1 MITNVT
7 SSNEHN
13 TTKQNHLHRFIKK
26 LEYNYAHYIPLPS
39 QTHVELTNLSAYQ
52 IELQTCNGIQ
62 KTFENN
68 QTHLDSK
75 YFIKYNCTFFSDKN
89 NAFFGN
95 SYSSILIPI
104 SFDNKN
110 IITLNISN
118 EDDYVRMYLF
128 SPDTEQFK
136 IIIEIVLVTTTLND
150 VVIAQEVMGWTSI
163 DDVTQV
169 QSKAT
174 LNINMGTCR
183 ELIYKDKTKTLPG
196 SNLVY
201 AVNKTTDLDNMK
213 MLLPEYFLFGVNTEI
228 PGLLFR
234 NIPKRISEDD
244 PVKVANFDEIY
255 LKNIEIELPSKT
267 FEKELINLANEYQLS
282 KIGRINNNITIS
294 KIILKSY
301 VHNTFTNISKDLTT
315 ISVLQHVSNHLK
327 YQGVII
333 VKNYFLDSMGLCA
346 VVCELNYVL
355 NVPLNSNSEIEQIT
369 IPVACTVIIHSSV
382 DDDNNNFQSVNM
394 FTGKG
399 KTPSGDDMV
408 DIPGSQI
415 KMSYLISKSRD
426 EVDIVNKDKEIIELS
441 YKIENT
447 KQNLINERNP
457 QMRSLL
463 QSELNVLE
471 EEYTNKNKDYNEMY
485 NKKSMVELNKNN
497 EPQYHNTIDDVNKQ
511 FMIDSQ
517 LKPDENQNN
526 NTINNANNNAVNNN
540 QEEQIP
546 VTTSSLIQNK
556 TEDNNVETNYF
567 AQKAKESQLLQETQ
581 TQNQNEQYKSFEDFT
596 KFKQSEHEDSNRY
609 YYEQNAF
616 PSSSSHH
623 HIPQSN
629 IHYDSNN
636 LLSKDLPANER
647 AELISQGLL
656 PATDNDISTRSI
668 PMLQLTFEN
677 EVSKRSHFGDVFTF
691 HFSAFK
697 PPKTITTYDSIP
709 NEIQFKFS
717 FWEFNSFTTDRA
729 FIKKPTMIT
738 ITPSTM
744 PMFIEKIT
752 PQSQSTST
760 LNVTEDK
767 TMKTTITYDPSIN
780 DDISYKTFI
789 NYLLYKSLYISII
802 NAETQME
809 FGFIKLP
816 LNLLLK
822 QGKSNVYYNKEFDI
836 YDANTFE
843 HKGSIQMIIKSEEIK
858 TFQMFNKDNITKQE
872 TRYKLFNTADTINN
886 KGSSSSTN
894 SLRKKVVS
902 VAPFNMNTLTTKE
915 KEILAKNLH
924 QQKRVNE
931 LQKIKQFKDPIKT
944 NQLMHN
950 PNTFELDS
958 ETAKKVRVLMYFSNL
973 NDNKNKQS
981 SIPNELI
988 EQSRITHE
996 NQSKFY
1002 ETVNYAYHVK
1012 QINKQQIL
1020 QKAINESN
1028 NNTLNISLIQ
1038 GQPHFYNY
1046 IIFNNSPTEEAYQLV
1061 ISTENESNQTI
1072 DTTVTVISN
1081 ADDYQRITKL
1091 HYLKIPNDYNCISK
1105 SNHVLTKPY
1114 ESVPVIIKLF
1124 SDTARNEPSKYT
1136 IWVYNQKGNP
1146 IYFMKVIITKVF
1158 PLIDHSF
1165 TYNVPSNKFNIIKFI
1180 NPFKY
1185 NKAKTFLALNNLV
1198 SVDKNIKIVLNTSRD
1213 FEFKYKSPRNEN
1225 EVYENYIFL
1234 YLDEHRDSLY
1244 ATWKITIYT
1253 LETLEVVSKL
1263 GVRTKGT
1270 LNLFPLPTSR
1280 TVQICSSDYETLY
1293 MDEQYSTPFIVV
1305 PQVRYDINYVVYPKH
1320 NKEYELCVTC
1330 VDVSTKEVIKS
1341 WIVKTKPSHAE
1352 INQVIKLNCKVACVT
1367 NVKFLF
1373 TNPLDEFSVI
1383 AFDSSNKRIMSL
1395 EKEMVAFDKNENK
1408 FINCQIKGGR
1418 DTGRTVVYVFAT
1430 DAEDVFNE
1438 TIQFDI
1444 NFYN

>member
-1 MITNVT
+1 MITNVS

-13 TTKQNHLHRFIKK
+13 TTRQNHLHRFIKK

-39 QTHVELTNLSAYQ
+39 QTHVELKNLSAYQ
-52 IELQTCNGIQ
+52 IEIQTCNGIQ
-62 KTFENN
+62 KAFANN

-95 SYSSILIPI
+95 SYSSLLIPI

-110 IITLNISN
+110 TITLNISN
-118 EDDYVRMYLF
+118 EDDYIRMYLF

-136 IIIEIVLVTTTLND
+136 IIIEIVLITTTLND
-150 VVIAQEVMGWTSI
+150 IVVEQEVMGWTSI
-163 DDVTQV
+163 DDITQD

-213 MLLPEYFLFGVNTEI
+213 MLLPEYFLFGINTEI

-234 NIPKRISEDD
+234 NIPKRISEED

-267 FEKELINLANEYQLS
+267 FEKELINLANEYQQS

-294 KIILKSY
+294 KITLKSY

-315 ISVLQHVSNHLK
+315 ISLLQHVSNHLK

-333 VKNYFLDSMGLCA
+333 VKNHFLDSMGLCA
-346 VVCELNYVL
+346 VICELNYVL

-369 IPVACTVIIHSSV
+369 IPVACTVIIHSNV
-382 DDDNNNFQSVNM
+382 DDDDNNNFQSVNM

-408 DIPGSQI
+408 DIPGIQI

-426 EVDIVNKDKEIIELS
+426 AVDIVYKDKEIIDLS

-447 KQNLINERNP
+447 KQNLINEKNP

-463 QSELNVLE
+463 QSELNILE
-471 EEYTNKNKDYNEMY
+471 EDYNNKNKDYNEIY

-497 EPQYHNTIDDVNKQ
+497 EQSYHNMIDDVNKQ
-511 FMIDSQ
+511 FMIDNQ
-517 LKPDENQNN
+517 LKPNENQ
-526 NTINNANNNAVNNN
+526 INNNNN

-546 VTTSSLIQNK
+546 VSTSSLIPNK
-556 TEDNNVETNYF
+556 NEDNVETNYF
-567 AQKAKESQLLQETQ
+567 AQKAKESKLKE
-581 TQNQNEQYKSFEDFT
+581 TQNQNQPYKSFEEFT
-596 KFKQSEHEDSNRY
+596 KFKQSEQEDSDKY
-609 YYEQNAF
+609 YYNQNAF
-616 PSSSSHH
+616 PSSSSSHH

-629 IHYDSNN
+629 IHYQSNN
-636 LLSKDLPANER
+636 LTSKNLPANER

-656 PATDNDISTRSI
+656 PATDDDIATRSI

-677 EVSKRSHFGDVFTF
+677 EISKRSHFGDVFTF

-697 PPKTITTYDSIP
+697 PPKTISTYDSIP

-717 FWEFNSFTTDRA
+717 FWEFNSFTTERA
-729 FIKKPTMIT
+729 LIKKPTMIT

-752 PQSQSTST
+752 QQQQQSTH
-760 LNVTEDK
+760 NVTEDK

-780 DDISYKTFI
+780 DDIAYKTFI

-809 FGFIKLP
+809 FGFIKVP

-836 YDANTFE
+836 YDANTFD
-843 HKGSIQMIIKSEEIK
+843 HNGSIQMIIKSEEIK
-858 TFQMFNKDNITKQE
+858 TFQIFNKENIAKQE
-872 TRYKLFNTADTINN
+872 TTYKLFNTADTINN
-886 KGSSSSTN
+886 KGSNN

-944 NQLMHN
+944 NQLIHN

-973 NDNKNKQS
+973 SDNKNKQS
-981 SIPNELI
+981 STVNIPNDLI

-1038 GQPHFYNY
+1038 GQPHFFNY
-1046 IIFNNSPTEEAYQLV
+1046 VIFNNSSTEEVYQLV
-1061 ISTENESNQTI
+1061 ISNENESNQTI
-1072 DTTVTVISN
+1072 DTTVTVVS
-1081 ADDYQRITKL
+1081 DSEDYQRITKM
-1091 HYLKIPNDYNCISK
+1091 HYLKIPNDYKCISK
-1105 SNHVLTKPY
+1105 NNYVLTKPY
-1114 ESVPVIIKLF
+1114 ESVPVVIKLF
-1124 SDTARNEPSKYT
+1124 SEYASNEHSKYT
-1136 IWVYNQKGNP
+1136 IWVYNQRGNP

-1253 LETLEVVSKL
+1253 LETLEVVSRL
-1263 GVRTKGT
+1263 GVKTKGT

-1280 TVQICSSDYETLY
+1280 TVQMCSSDYETLY
-1293 MDEQYSTPFIVV
+1293 MDEQYSTPFIIL

-1320 NKEYELCVTC
+1320 NKEYELYVTC

-1341 WIVKTKPSHAE
+1341 WVVKTKPSYAE
-1352 INQVIKLNCKVACVT
+1352 INQVIKLNCKIACVT

-1383 AFDSSNKRIMSL
+1383 SFDSSNKRIMSL

-1408 FINCQIKGGR
+1408 FINCQIKGTR
-1418 DTGRTVVYVFAT
+1418 DTGRAVVYVFAT